1 MNFNQSQI
9 SAIHHGP
16 GPMMV
21 LAGPGSGKTTV
32 ITMRT
37 KTLIEE
43 YKADP
48 SSILVITFT
57 RAAANEMQER
67 FNKLMHT
74 KTRVTFGTFH
84 SVYFSILRHAYNF
97 NASNIITEDKKYKLI
112 KYSIYRHDLEPEDE
126 TEFIE
131 NILGE
136 ISRVKTEG
144 ININSYYASNCGEEV
159 FRDIYRE
166 YEKNLRNERLID
178 FDDMLLYCK
187 ELLVARPDILKA
199 WQNKYK
205 YILIDEFQDINTIQ
219 YQVIKMLAIPENNIF
234 IVGDDDQSIYGFR
247 GAKPEIML
255 GFEKDYPDCKRVLLD
270 TNYRSTSNIVNA
282 AMDVINEN
290 KHRFT
295 KEIKTVKPGGTVPD
309 IREFADTN
317 DEYDN
322 LIKLI
327 RDEAVRTGTYNDTAV
342 LYRTNSEAGPMVRK
356 FMEYNIPVRMKD
368 SVPNI
373 YDHWI
378 ARDINTYL
386 RMAMG
391 SRKRADFLQI
401 INKPLRYIGRDYL
414 TSPEITFEELRTYY
428 EDKKWMIERVDR
440 MEHNLKI
447 MSKLNPY
454 AAINYLRRG
463 VGYDE
468 YLSEYS
474 VNKHISFEELTDVIN
489 EIQASAAEFNTFAD
503 WFSYIS
509 DYTEELKKSN
519 SREQS
524 IQDAV
529 TFSTMHASKG
539 LEYRNVFIIDA
550 NDGIIPHKKAVLES
564 DIEEERRMFYVAIT
578 RAKENLH
585 IFYSRERFNKA
596 MTPTRFIQKILDRC
610 RN

>member
-37 KTLIEE
+37 KTLIEQ

-67 FNKLMHT
+67 FNRLMNT
-74 KTRVTFGTFH
+74 KTRVNFGTFH

-112 KYSIYRHDLEPEDE
+112 RYSIYRHDLEPEDE

-131 NILGE
+131 NILAE
-136 ISRVKTEG
+136 ISKVKTEG
-144 ININSYYASNCGEEV
+144 ISINSYYATNCGEEV
-159 FRDIYRE
+159 FRDIFRE
-166 YEKNLRNERLID
+166 YEKSLRNERLID

-187 ELLVARPDILKA
+187 ELLVARPDILSA

-219 YQVIKMLAIPENNIF
+219 YQVIKMLALPENNIF

-255 GFEKDYPDCKRVLLD
+255 GFEKDYPECKRVLLD
-270 TNYRSTSNIVNA
+270 TNYRSTKNILDA
-282 AMDVINEN
+282 AMVVINDN

-295 KEIKTVKPGGTVPD
+295 KEIQTTNPSGPPLD
-309 IREFADTN
+309 IREFADTSE
-317 DEYDN
+317 EYDN

-327 RDEAVRTGTYNDTAV
+327 REEAAKTGTYNDTAV
-342 LYRTNSEAGPMVRK
+342 LYRTNSETGPMVRK

-428 EDKKWMIERVDR
+428 EDKRWMIERVDR
-440 MEHNLKI
+440 MEHDLKI

-463 VGYDE
+463 VGYDD

-474 VNKHISFEELTDVIN
+474 VSKHISFEELTDVIN
-489 EIQASAAEFNTFAD
+489 EIQASSSEFNTFAD

-509 DYTEELKKSN
+509 DYTEEIKKSN
-519 SREQS
+519 AREH
-524 IQDAV
+524 IAEDAV
-529 TFSTMHASKG
+529 TLSTMHASKG
-539 LEYRNVFIIDA
+539 LEYKNVFIIDA
-550 NDGIIPHKKAVLES
+550 SDGIIPHKKAVLES
-564 DIEEERRMFYVAIT
+564 DIEEERRMFYVALT

-596 MTPTRFIQKILDRC
+596 MIPTRFLQKLLDKC